1 MLPNERPEDDDDV
14 EWDEVDR
21 EYAELLRDLYNGQ
34 LPTLAEFKRDVLL
47 MMRERQ
53 QRVSEN

>member
-1 MLPNERPEDDDDV
+1 MLPGECPEEDDDVDW
-14 EWDEVDR
+14 EEVDR

-34 LPTLAEFKRDVLL
+34 LPTLAEFKRDVQF